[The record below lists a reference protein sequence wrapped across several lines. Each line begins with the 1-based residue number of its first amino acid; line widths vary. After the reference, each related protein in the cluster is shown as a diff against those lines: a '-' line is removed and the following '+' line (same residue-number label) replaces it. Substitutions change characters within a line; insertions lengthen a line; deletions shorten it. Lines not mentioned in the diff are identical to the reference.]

1 MPDSMQVN
9 QVLNQI
15 RAIRQE
21 ATTRVDS
28 FREPAA
34 APAPEFSA
42 LLQSSVDGVNQ
53 TQMQAGKLAEAFER
67 GDKNV
72 NVTEVMVA
80 LQKADVSFQA
90 MVEVRNKLVEA
101 YQEVMRMPV

>member
-21 ATTRVDS
+21 ASARVDT

-34 APAPEFSA
+34 TPAPDFSA

-53 TQMQAGKLAEAFER
+53 TQMQAGKLAAAFER